1 MLCVPGITFLYMSLQ
16 DGSLAG
22 ASTQMI
28 NSVTGLSNEI
38 CIFAASAALGVTLSA
53 QVPPEL
59 LSQLLEGQASLLML
73 MAGGLLILPLFACAG
88 IAPITVLSF
97 LAGVLGELAVSGADP
112 LLLAVALAIGFSL
125 AMMLSPFG
133 PSVMLLSRFAG
144 MSRWVVA
151 FGWNGRFALVSIPL
165 MLVLM
170 WVFQYW
176 TMA

>member
-1 MLCVPGITFLYMSLQ
+1 
-16 DGSLAG
+16 
-22 ASTQMI
+22 
-28 NSVTGLSNEI
+28 
-38 CIFAASAALGVTLSA
+38 
-53 QVPPEL
+53 
-59 LSQLLEGQASLLML
+59 
-73 MAGGLLILPLFACAG
+73 
-88 IAPITVLSF
+88 VLSF

>member
-1 MLCVPGITFLYMSLQ
+1 
-16 DGSLAG
+16 
-22 ASTQMI
+22 
-28 NSVTGLSNEI
+28 
-38 CIFAASAALGVTLSA
+38 VTLSA

-73 MAGGLLILPLFACAG
+73 MAGLLILPLFACAG

-97 LAGVLGELAVSGADP
+97 LAGVLGELAVSRADP

-170 WVFQYW
+170 WVFSTGQW
-176 TMA
+176 PESEDEKAAHIR